1 MFDFLN
7 KPLLTEKATKL
18 IEKKQYTFE
27 VNSSLTKKQIQ
38 KIFEQFYSIKIQWVK
53 IQRSP
58 KKKHSKPKKKA
69 IIKFSK
75 QIPIFK

>member
-1 MFDFLN
+1 MFDFLS

-38 KIFEQFYSIKIQWVK
+38 KIFEKFYSIKIQWVK

-58 KKKHSKPKKKA
+58 KKNYKPKKKA

-75 QIPIFK
+75 QIPIF

>member
-1 MFDFLN
+1 MFDFLS

-58 KKKHSKPKKKA
+58 KEKKSKPKKKA

-75 QIPIFK
+75 QIPIF